1 MHHLIRFGCT
11 SGHADFCYFL
21 TDLELYDPQSKCV
34 FKVLVKDD
42 ELVKMFHEA
51 EDIETRLAI
60 LHYAVR
66 SSLSVLIKVLVL
78 VTFMKVL
85 VMVTL
90 MKVLVL
96 VTSMKVVVMV
106 TLMKVLVMV
115 MLMKVLVMVTLMKV
129 VVMVTLMKVFVLTTL
144 MKVLVMLH

>member
-21 TDLELYDPQSKCV
+21 ADLELYDPQSKRI
-34 FKVLVKDD
+34 FKVSVKDD

-66 SSLSVLIKVLVL
+66 SSLSVLIKVLV
-78 VTFMKVL
+78 
-85 VMVTL
+85 MVTL

-96 VTSMKVVVMV
+96 VMFMKVVVMV
-106 TLMKVLVMV
+106 TLMKVLVIV
-115 MLMKVLVMVTLMKV
+115 ALMKVLVVVTLMKV
-129 VVMVTLMKVFVLTTL
+129 VVMVTLT
-144 MKVLVMLH
+144 KVLVMVTLMPCL